1 MLQKVN
7 ESTQNVSLAEL
18 DDERSIS
25 IEDVTSVFGLLVAG
39 FLEGDNHLA
48 VRCAVA
54 ETKKD
59 KVFAQGFDIPSIER
73 YGPLGVFLT
82 PHSSVQK
89 IGHHRL
95 SIRLELRKALLGFSE
110 DFLSLDIKKAGVE
123 VLKYGPIAIWY
134 LVGFV

>member
-18 DDERSIS
+18 DDERFIS
-25 IEDVTSVFGLLVAG
+25 IVDLSVFGLLVAR
-39 FLEGDNHLA
+39 FLEGVNHLA

-73 YGPLGVFLT
+73 YGFLGVFLT

-89 IGHHRL
+89 VGHH
-95 SIRLELRKALLGFSE
+95 
-110 DFLSLDIKKAGVE
+110 
-123 VLKYGPIAIWY
+123 
-134 LVGFV
+134 